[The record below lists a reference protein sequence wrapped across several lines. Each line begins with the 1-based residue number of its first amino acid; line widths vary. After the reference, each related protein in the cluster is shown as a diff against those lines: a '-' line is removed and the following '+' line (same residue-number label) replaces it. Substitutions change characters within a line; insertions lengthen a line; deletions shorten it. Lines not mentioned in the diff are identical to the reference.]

1 MKCMNVKVLAF
12 GIAKDIFGTTELN
25 VEMKEGATVND
36 LTTSLKT
43 TFPALE
49 KLKTFLVA
57 QENRYANNND
67 FLIEGKE
74 IAIIPPV
81 SGG

>member
-1 MKCMNVKVLAF
+1 MKYMNVKILAF
-12 GIAKDIFGTTELN
+12 GIAKDIFGATELN
-25 VEMKEGATVND
+25 VEMKDGATVSD
-36 LTTSLKT
+36 LTTSLKST
-43 TFPALE
+43 YPALE
-49 KLKTFLVA
+49 KLKSFLVA